1 MLDTIVESI
10 LALIATAI
18 AVAAVYGLVFW
29 AWKAKTDRSA
39 IVGIYLLF
47 GLPAA
52 LLTVAGSAL
61 VTTSDLPEG
70 PFILASGIALF
81 IPLLKPI
88 RKLVASFSP
97 MDPDSPIDLVG
108 LGLMLLVG
116 SLLVITAIQTDPP
129 EPGTGGEEL
138 TTNPFWL
145 ILNVVAFVA
154 IAYVTVGY
162 RIHRNGREA
171 TERLGLNIPGART
184 ILISVAMLI
193 PCFIMS
199 AIGSILT
206 QVFQPD
212 IVDNLDETMD
222 QMTRGLENPLGA
234 LLIGLSA
241 GIGEEVLMR
250 GAFQPRFGIALTALF
265 WTCLHVQYDLTFVL
279 LGLFGIGIL
288 LGFQRKYLGTTSAII
303 THALFNIAVVIIG
316 AAAS

>member
-1 MLDTIVESI
+1 MLEAI

-18 AVAAVYGLVFW
+18 VVAAVYGLVYW
-29 AWKAKTDRSA
+29 AWRAKTDRSA

-47 GLPAA
+47 GLPAG
-52 LLTVAGSAL
+52 LLTVAGTAL
-61 VTTSDLPEG
+61 VTTSDLSEG

-81 IPLLKPI
+81 IPLIKPI
-88 RKLVASFSP
+88 RKFVARFTP
-97 MDPDSPIDLVG
+97 MDPNSPIDLVG
-108 LGLMLLVG
+108 FGLMLLIG
-116 SLLVITAIQTDPP
+116 ALLVITALQTDPP
-129 EPGTGGEEL
+129 EPGSGGDEL

-145 ILNVVAFVA
+145 VLNVVAFVA
-154 IAYVTVGY
+154 IAYVAVGY
-162 RIHRNGREA
+162 RIHRTGPEA
-171 TERLGLNIPGART
+171 SDRLGLNVPDAKT
-184 ILISVAMLI
+184 ILISLAMLI

-199 AIGSILT
+199 AVGSILT
-206 QVFQPD
+206 RIFQPD

-222 QMTRGLENPLGA
+222 QMTRGLDNPLGA

-250 GAFQPRFGIALTALF
+250 GAFQPRFGIVLTALF

-279 LGLFGIGIL
+279 VGLFGIGIL

-303 THALFNIAVVIIG
+303 THALFNIAVVIIS